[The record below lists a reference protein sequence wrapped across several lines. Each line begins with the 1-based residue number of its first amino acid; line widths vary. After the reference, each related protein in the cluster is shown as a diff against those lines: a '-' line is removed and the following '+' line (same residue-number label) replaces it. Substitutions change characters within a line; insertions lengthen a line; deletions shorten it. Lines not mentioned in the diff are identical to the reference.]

1 MQKRYLTLSNESEM
15 EWGGDN
21 VLKDCLNIQWS
32 LDQVTLIDLKL

>member
-1 MQKRYLTLSNESEM
+1 MNQKWNG
-15 EWGGDN
+15 GGDN

>member
-1 MQKRYLTLSNESEM
+1 MNQKWN
-15 EWGGDN
+15 GGDN